1 MAKIQYQKL
10 PEDDKSHLVEAFAQL
25 DRDGLGRIDPL
36 RLLKNVAFPELVG
49 RDLLYI
55 NQFADDSYGR
65 LSFDRFLA
73 VWYAGDRCL
82 RNCHWCG
89 KILPAVYFTC
99 RKCDEED
106 QEFRLCVGC
115 FEGGEYYHKHPAEE
129 IEDITVFKP
138 IESKRSPR
146 AEDDYPVGSRIR
158 QTYLSKELKAIS
170 EYRSRTGTNFAVMTG
185 EIGSFLEMLA
195 NFPPVV
201 YDKDQEEDTE
211 VNREENATTE
221 EDGEENATTEEN
233 REENATT
240 EENREEHAT
249 DDKEKKDTKREED
262 TGKDREEDATGE
274 AEDNNV
280 DEKEGAAA
288 KGN

>member
-1 MAKIQYQKL
+1 MDEIIKMAKIQYQKL

-25 DRDGLGRIDPL
+25 DGDGLGRIDPL
-36 RLLKNVAFPELVG
+36 LLLKNVAFPELVG
-49 RDLLYI
+49 RDLLYF

-73 VWYAGDRCL
+73 IWYAGDRCL

-106 QEFRLCVGC
+106 QEFRLCIGC

-138 IESKRSPR
+138 IESKGSPL

-185 EIGSFLEMLA
+185 QIGSFMEMLA

-211 VNREENATTE
+211 ENR
-221 EDGEENATTEEN
+221 EENATTEEN
-233 REENATT
+233 REENAT
-240 EENREEHAT
+240 

-262 TGKDREEDATGE
+262 AGKDREEDATGE
-274 AEDNNV
+274 EEDNNV
-280 DEKEGAAA
+280 DEKEGAA